1 MALQPAAGA
10 RDLNPREVEGNRR
23 IRQQLAAVYRLW
35 GYQEV
40 DPPSVERL
48 DTLAAGGGIAT
59 QDLVRLASD
68 EPLGM
73 RPELTASIARA
84 ACTRMAGLPRPLRLW
99 ADGNIFRSSQAN
111 GGQQRIHQQIQSG
124 VELLGVASTSAD
136 VELMRLLLA
145 AAGTLGLQP
154 LHKPCLLVGHHGLLE
169 ALLAALPE
177 GSRAG
182 ARAAITGYDPLAL
195 AALDLAPEQRTQ
207 LLELIRLRGQPTIV
221 LERLRGWL
229 GATPLLEQLADTL
242 AVVAPAA
249 KRLGVELQLD
259 PSFQP
264 HFALY
269 DGLVLKLVCQGA
281 FAPVEIASGGRYDA
295 LVGRFCSAEA
305 MLSGEA
311 AGVGFG
317 FDVESVRDLLNSAP
331 FEAGRLAEAP
341 VLVAYG
347 ATALLGKAIDQ
358 LEQLHAEA
366 ITAELLSSPAGSQAD
381 AVRIGLARGCSRT
394 IWVDS

>member
-1 MALQPAAGA
+1 MGVATIQHIQQ
-10 RDLNPREVEGNRR
+10 RDSYAEGIRR
-23 IRQQLAAVYRLW
+23 LR
-35 GYQEV
+35 
-40 DPPSVERL
+40 
-48 DTLAAGGGIAT
+48 DT
-59 QDLVRLASD
+59 S
-68 EPLGM
+68 
-73 RPELTASIARA
+73 
-84 ACTRMAGLPRPLRLW
+84 
-99 ADGNIFRSSQAN
+99 
-111 GGQQRIHQQIQSG
+111 QRIHQQIQSG